1 MSSSNKDEINKN
13 ITKKEENVDEN
24 IQINENKFTYDEME
38 NDIK

>member
-13 ITKKEENVDEN
+13 IIKKEENVDEN
-24 IQINENKFTYDEME
+24 IQINENKFAYDEME